1 MHLDRKRK
9 RKLDSGGEPEH
20 PDIFTSSFLTLFL
33 IGRPRIEALDQIS
46 AAAALILLHH
56 KPCFHWHAPPQ
67 YIRHRAMKQRS
78 QLGRCCFLLA
88 AASGDD
94 GGGIGTA
101 ERRRRQLAGHS
112 VKVLEAL
119 LAQSL

>member
-1 MHLDRKRK
+1 MKK
-9 RKLDSGGEPEH
+9 GKKKIGSGREPKH
-20 PDIFTSSFLTLFL
+20 VDIFTSSPLILFLT
-33 IGRPRIEALDQIS
+33 GQWRIEALDQIS
-46 AAAALILLHH
+46 AAAALILLRH

-67 YIRHRAMKQRS
+67 YIRHRAMKRRS

-94 GGGIGTA
+94 GGGIGTG